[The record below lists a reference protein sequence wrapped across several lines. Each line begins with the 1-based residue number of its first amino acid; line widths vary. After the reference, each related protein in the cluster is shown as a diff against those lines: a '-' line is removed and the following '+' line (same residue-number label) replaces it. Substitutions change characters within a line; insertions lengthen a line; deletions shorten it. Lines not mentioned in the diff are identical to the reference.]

1 MFVPSYSA
9 SATREA
15 GAVVAL
21 VEERKV
27 AKYICTPHPS
37 AFLLPSCSGNDWDFQ
52 FTHQGTPQGPRS
64 TQATK
69 GGSSNC
75 PSHAETLGGRAVGQL
90 YLGDGPFLLT

>member
-1 MFVPSYSA
+1 MFVLSYSA

-15 GAVVAL
+15 GAVVAP

-64 TQATK
+64 TQAMGEEAATAHLMQRLSVAVQW
-69 GGSSNC
+69 GNC
-75 PSHAETLGGRAVGQL
+75 ISVMGLF
-90 YLGDGPFLLT
+90 Y